1 MCNHCRANVEK
12 ALQQLEGVTS
22 VEVDLTAGTA
32 AIEGSVS
39 DEEVINSI
47 TGIGYSATKL
57 TN

>member
-32 AIEGSVS
+32 AIEGSVN
-39 DEEVINSI
+39 DEEVIDSI